1 MVDLIEYTDH
11 PPLHEPLL
19 VVALDGWIDAG
30 LAAAGAVSA
39 VLGAHDH
46 ELVASFDNDVLL
58 DHRAR
63 RPMMSIRDGVSERL
77 VWPAIELRAITDDH
91 GNHVLLLGGA
101 EPDHMWAA
109 FTDTVVR
116 AALDLDVRMII
127 GLGAYPSPVPHT
139 RDVRLS
145 MTSPSPEVIGAFTGY
160 TLGSVEV
167 PAGIQAA
174 VEVAA
179 SAAGIPSL
187 ALWAQV
193 PHYIS
198 GMAFPSGSL
207 ALIEHLNRVGG
218 VNLRQGDLA
227 EAAAANIAQLN
238 ELVGENDQ
246 HQQML
251 RQLEQLYDD
260 SGPELYG
267 PLPTGDEL
275 AAELQAFL
283 RDHRPD

>member
-1 MVDLIEYTDH
+1 MVDLIEHTDH
-11 PPLHEPLL
+11 PALHEPLL

-30 LAAAGAVSA
+30 LAAAGAINA
-39 VLGAHDH
+39 ILAAHDN
-46 ELVASFDNDVLL
+46 ELVASFDTDLLL

-63 RPMMSIRDGVSERL
+63 RPLMSIRDGVSERL
-77 VWPAIELRAITDDH
+77 VWPAIELRALTDDE
-91 GNHVLLLGGA
+91 GRHVLLLGGS
-101 EPDHMWAA
+101 EPDHLWGS
-109 FTDTVVR
+109 FTEAVVR
-116 AALDLDVRMII
+116 AALDLDVRMVV

-145 MTSPSPEVIGAFTGY
+145 MTSPSPEVLGAFGGY

-174 VEVAA
+174 IEVATG
-179 SAAGIPSL
+179 AAGIPSL

-198 GMAFPSGSL
+198 GMAFPAGSR
-207 ALIEHLNRVGG
+207 ALVEHLNRVGG
-218 VNLRQGDLA
+218 VSLDPGDLD
-227 EAAAANIAQLN
+227 EAAEANIAQLN
-238 ELVGENDQ
+238 ELVAENEQ